1 MVPPTDGRV
10 PILFL
15 FHILGVDAEA
25 EVDRKCTNTQG
36 REAVLLAVP
45 SYDKYAL
52 PRALK
57 KIPNHA
63 TSSAIQIRLKN
74 VPKSEWTWLCMLEAF
89 ASWKATSQQTW
100 NKGVPLFCEQTPLKG
115 HKKNNNKRASRNASS
130 FRTTAG
136 TLPDMAGQ
144 GHFSRA
150 GTQ

>member
-57 KIPNHA
+57 KNSKP
-63 TSSAIQIRLKN
+63 RY
-74 VPKSEWTWLCMLEAF
+74 
-89 ASWKATSQQTW
+89 
-100 NKGVPLFCEQTPLKG
+100 LFCNSNPLEERSKERVNLTVHVG
-115 HKKNNNKRASRNASS
+115 SVRIVKSNQPANVE
-130 FRTTAG
+130 
-136 TLPDMAGQ
+136 
-144 GHFSRA
+144 
-150 GTQ
+150 